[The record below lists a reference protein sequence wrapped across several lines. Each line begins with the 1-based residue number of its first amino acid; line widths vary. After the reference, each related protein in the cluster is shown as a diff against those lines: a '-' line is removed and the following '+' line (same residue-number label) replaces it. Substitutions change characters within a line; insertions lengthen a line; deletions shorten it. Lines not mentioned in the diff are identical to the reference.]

1 MDGFETTS
9 ICCIGQ
15 SGVTQLFWYNIKLK
29 WMKERMHNWK
39 KVKVDL
45 FGLSPERWVMVHL

>member
-29 WMKERMHNWK
+29 
-39 KVKVDL
+39 
-45 FGLSPERWVMVHL
+45 